1 MSTARLSPMMDL
13 LKFPK
18 TEDVEDAP
26 ASFFRRSALGSL
38 GPTGDAASPRRARAD
53 RIAVWILLAIGL
65 LLMLV
70 SVGKGEQPTATR
82 TDRFN
87 GTLASGQTIHV
98 ENVSGDVIAS
108 PGAQFS
114 AVVTVTAWAATA
126 EKATELLKKTEIST
140 EHDNDGWSL
149 ETVLPGSHGRRNNNN
164 RNGLPCQQCKVVA
177 RYEIVIPAG
186 VTAELSTVN
195 GDVRVKDV
203 DGELNLESVNGS
215 IEVRGSR
222 RALSLQ
228 TVNGHIDAVAQ
239 ALPAGADASLQSV
252 NGNVT
257 LTLPKDA
264 RFDFAAST
272 MNGMIVSTFPLPPS
286 PHTRKVWMEGS
297 GSGHGEGKTGSKTP
311 NADKSKE
318 KDKWVV
324 EDEDGNTQE
333 VDLNELDQQLADNMK
348 QVEISIEKGMK
359 ANEEAMRQVQEKMQR
374 IEIPGPNREYSGSIG
389 KGGPDLHMETLNG
402 RIVLLAAGTK
412 ESDAKALVPERSTYV
427 VTVPQVHVHVPDVN
441 VRVRVPPVPPAPP
454 APRAPRAVP
463 PPPGGWDSEGGDV
476 VRGDVAGDFLSTSS
490 GDYRVGKVSGKV
502 QILTHSGE
510 IRVGGAGA
518 GADLQTYG
526 GDIVV
531 GPVTGD
537 LKASTRAGDIVG
549 QTVSGSVLADTN
561 GGDVRFEKVGG
572 NFDVRTSGGDIRVP
586 RVGGAVRAASAG
598 GEIRI
603 GLAACDPKA
612 SVTIRNDGGDV
623 ALALPTECKADV
635 ELVVTGD
642 EDESAIHSDFDLVT
656 TKRAGTQRATATL
669 NGGGEKIVVRTTSGT
684 IRLRKGAGS

>member
-1 MSTARLSPMMDL
+1 MSTARLSPMMSL
-13 LKFPK
+13 LKLPK
-18 TEDVEDAP
+18 AADTEDAP
-26 ASFFRRSALGSL
+26 PAF
-38 GPTGDAASPRRARAD
+38 PTREGAD
-53 RIAVWILLAIGL
+53 RFAVWILLAIGL

-87 GTLASGQTIHV
+87 GTLAAGKTIHV
-98 ENVSGDVIAS
+98 ENVSGDVVAS
-108 PGAQFS
+108 PGSQFS
-114 AVVTVTAWAATA
+114 AVVTLTAWAATP
-126 EKATELLKKTEIST
+126 EKAAELLKKTQISS
-140 EHDNDGWSL
+140 EHDDDGWSL
-149 ETVLPGSHGRRNNNN
+149 ETVLPGGHGGHRNNN
-164 RNGLPCQQCKVVA
+164 RDGLSCQQCKVVA
-177 RYEIVIPAG
+177 RYEIVVPAG

-239 ALPAGADASLQSV
+239 ALPNGADASLQSV

-264 RFDFAAST
+264 RFEYAAST
-272 MNGMIVSTFPLPPS
+272 MNGTIVSTFPLPPTPS
-286 PHTRKVWMEGS
+286 TRKIWVEGVGS
-297 GSGHGEGKTGSKTP
+297 GRGDGKSGSRTP
-311 NADKSKE
+311 KSDKDKE
-318 KDKWVV
+318 KAKERARWVV
-324 EDEDGNTQE
+324 EDEDGNTQ
-333 VDLNELDQQLADNMK
+333 VIDLNELDEQLAETMK

-374 IEIPGPNREYSGSIG
+374 IEIPGPNREYSGSMG
-389 KGGPDLHMETLNG
+389 KGGPDVHMETLNG
-402 RIVLLAAGTK
+402 RIVLLAAGTR

-441 VRVRVPPVPPAPP
+441 VQVHVPPVPPVPPVRPPRAAPP
-454 APRAPRAVP
+454 AP
-463 PPPGGWDSEGGDV
+463 GYDSEGGDV

-502 QILTHSGE
+502 KILTHSGE

-537 LKASTRAGDIVG
+537 LKASTQAGDIVG

-572 NFDVRTSGGDIRVP
+572 NLDVRTSGGDIRVP
-586 RVGGAVRAASAG
+586 QVGGAVRAASAG
-598 GEIRI
+598 GEIRV
-603 GLAACDPKA
+603 GLSACDPRA

-623 ALALPTECKADV
+623 TLALPSECKAEV
-635 ELVVTGD
+635 ELVVTGE

-684 IRLRKGAGS
+684 IRLRKGGSS